1 MPNMTKGTKVIG
13 CGDDRAIVE
22 IEYFNG
28 LNVNQ
33 LGGIPN
39 LARNLARTR
48 SVRPQD
54 NGRCVEYNVARAY
67 CEDNLPDELRLVV
80 TCKQEQNPEIVQ
92 RMEDGAKP
100 RPPLGDE
107 HDRFRAGEHEWA
119 M

>member
-22 IEYFNG
+22 IEYFYG

-33 LGGIPN
+33 LGDISN
-39 LARNLARTR
+39 LARNLTRTR

-54 NGRCVEYNVARAY
+54 NGRCVEYNAARVH
-67 CEDNLPDELRLVV
+67 CEDHRPRRVAPRSHLPTRAER
-80 TCKQEQNPEIVQ
+80 NPEIVQ

-100 RPPLGDE
+100 RPPLGG
-107 HDRFRAGEHEWA
+107 RTRSL
-119 M
+119 